1 MSGVCLM
8 VCPALSLWPPPR
20 RSSRMLRREMRRFF
34 ALQYPLPD
42 SGLRFMGMSFNNRGL
57 CAALLICAFCSA
69 AFGDEVAFDKMKQLV
84 RRRFPQIAQL
94 STAELAEWLQTKSRA
109 QPILLDVRTAEEF
122 RVSHLRGAIQ
132 VDPAAKAADLVPVV
146 RSGRPIVT
154 YCSVGYRSSAVA
166 ERLVKAGVP
175 QVRNL
180 KGSIFQWA
188 NEGRALESDGKPAAK
203 VHPYNATYGML
214 LNDAKRASVK

>member
-1 MSGVCLM
+1 MS
-8 VCPALSLWPPPR
+8 
-20 RSSRMLRREMRRFF
+20 
-34 ALQYPLPD
+34 
-42 SGLRFMGMSFNNRGL
+42 MSFINRGL
-57 CAALLICAFCSA
+57 CAALLICGFCGA

-84 RRRFPQIAQL
+84 RSRFPQVAQL

-109 QPILLDVRTAEEF
+109 QPILLDVRTVEEF

-180 KGSIFQWA
+180 EGSIFQWA
-188 NEGRALESDGKPAAK
+188 NEGRALEADGKPAAQ
-203 VHPYNATYGML
+203 VHPYNSTYGKML
-214 LNDAKRASVK
+214 NEAKRASVK